1 MAVDQISRHYIE
13 LAFAIERHMEGYID
27 GYYGPAELK
36 EQAAAQPD
44 QSLDAIADGLGLL
57 RTALQASDYPTR
69 RKQYLGVQI
78 RGMQTMVRK
87 LAGDQISYRD
97 EVRDYFDIEPT
108 QTPDDLFAEAIEQLD
123 ELLPGEGSI
132 ADRMRDWNRRFE
144 VSPKVAQN
152 LIDIIAQ
159 EARKRTLALLDLPGD
174 ESVSFSLVN
183 DKPWSGYNWYLGGH
197 KSLVEINTD
206 LPIRANR
213 LLGLIC
219 HEAYPGHHTEHSLK
233 EFELYEQKGW
243 GEHSILLINT
253 PECVISEGIA
263 TLAEEII
270 FEHDYN
276 EWLAREIFPVAQIEV
291 DVSLIQRINAAA
303 RPMAALNSN
312 AALLLHEQGGDPEEV
327 VQYIMRYG
335 LRTEKEARQS
345 LRFISDP
352 LWRPYVFTY
361 HAGYALLSRWLKR
374 GDRKERFV
382 TLLRDQIYPSL
393 VETWAIEEERNCVRG

>member
-57 RTALQASDYPTR
+57 RAALQASDYPLR

-87 LAGDQISYRD
+87 LAGDQINYRD

-108 QTPDDLFAEAIEQLD
+108 QTPDDVFAEAIEQLD
-123 ELLPGEGSI
+123 ELLPGEGEI
-132 ADRMRDWNRRFE
+132 ADRMREWNRRFE
-144 VSPKVAQN
+144 VSTEVAQKM
-152 LIDIIAQ
+152 ISVIAA
-159 EARKRTLALLDLPGD
+159 EARKRTLAMLELPSD

-233 EFELYEQKGW
+233 EYELYEQEGW

-276 EWLAREIFPVAQIEV
+276 EWLAREVFPLAQIDV
-291 DVSLIQRINAAA
+291 DVALIQRINAAA

-312 AALLLHEQGGDPEEV
+312 AALLLHEQGADPEEV
-327 VQYIMRYG
+327 VQYMMRYG

-382 TLLRDQIYPSL
+382 TLLRDQIFPSL
-393 VETWAIEEERNCVRG
+393 IETWVIEEERNCVRG